1 MSETELKFLIAEA
14 DLPKLRKLAA
24 LGEGIKDARAQQ
36 SRTIYF
42 DTDRRDLWKRGFI
55 LRIRDAGGRLIQTI
69 KQEQASLVERGE
81 WEREIKPPS
90 AGAPLRPELAVI
102 EDTPLA
108 GSIDQS
114 ILQSL
119 RPAFEID
126 VERTAFLWRD
136 GETVIEVVIDR
147 GAIHEIAARGQT
159 LRISELELELKQ
171 GDVETAFALGRALA
185 AQAPLHLSLISKAE
199 RGQRLLARTI
209 ALPAKASEPRL
220 GQDMTIAEAFM
231 AITHACLHDFMLNA
245 AALEGADPLE
255 AVHQGRVALRRLRAA
270 LALFR
275 PVRRVGH
282 ARMNAT
288 LKWLADVF
296 GVARD
301 RDILRDS
308 AIDRTL
314 GPVDATDF
322 AQWREAKRLAA
333 HKAVRAALRSKRWRV
348 FLVNFCEWLEDA
360 ARATHPPDERE
371 DALIRFARKRLK
383 RRRNAL
389 FLAPRLLQASIW
401 TLCTSCE
408 SRRKSCDIW
417 RSFSLAFQASPTPN
431 N

>member
-1 MSETELKFLIAEA
+1 
-14 DLPKLRKLAA
+14 
-24 LGEGIKDARAQQ
+24 
-36 SRTIYF
+36 
-42 DTDRRDLWKRGFI
+42 
-55 LRIRDAGGRLIQTI
+55 
-69 KQEQASLVERGE
+69 
-81 WEREIKPPS
+81 
-90 AGAPLRPELAVI
+90 
-102 EDTPLA
+102 
-108 GSIDQS
+108 
-114 ILQSL
+114 
-119 RPAFEID
+119 
-126 VERTAFLWRD
+126 
-136 GETVIEVVIDR
+136 
-147 GAIHEIAARGQT
+147 
-159 LRISELELELKQ
+159 
-171 GDVETAFALGRALA
+171 
-185 AQAPLHLSLISKAE
+185 
-199 RGQRLLARTI
+199 
-209 ALPAKASEPRL
+209 
-220 GQDMTIAEAFM
+220 MTIAAAFM

-308 AIDRTL
+308 AIDPTL

-333 HKAVRAALRSKRWRV
+333 HKAVRAAMRSKRWRV

-389 FLAPRLLQASIW
+389 FLAPRDLASLDMDALHKLRIKAKK
-401 TLCTSCE
+401 LRYMAQFFAGV
-408 SRRKSCDIW
+408 SRRRRPQTIDAPAGS
-417 RSFSLAFQASPTPN
+417 S
-431 N
+431 